1 MKGGPDLSHGFH
13 LKLLDPYKEQIELA
27 LEEFLPHAAEDPPR
41 LHEAMRYS
49 VLGGG
54 KRIRAIL
61 CMLAAEVFRVPP
73 ERSAPVAACLE
84 LLHAYSL
91 IHDDLPCMDDSA
103 LRRGR
108 PTCHKI
114 FGDAIAVLAGDALL
128 TMTFEVLTVEGVR
141 AGLSPT
147 VLVEMV
153 MKLAHAAG
161 SRALIGGQ
169 TGDLEAEG
177 KEIGL
182 EALRSIHRRKTG
194 ALITASLELGALMG
208 QPRTAE
214 LATVVRYGQLL
225 GELFQVTDDI
235 LDVISDA
242 ETLGKPTAADSRHE
256 KATFPRLLGLAG
268 AREHADTLAREAK
281 AQLRSLPERDTRLL
295 EELALYL
302 PRRER

>member
-1 MKGGPDLSHGFH
+1 MTSAPDLSQGFQ
-13 LKLLDPYKEQIELA
+13 LKLLDPYKERIELA
-27 LEEFLPHAAEDPPR
+27 LEELLPHGGEDPER

-61 CMLAAEVFRVPP
+61 CMLAAEAFRVPP
-73 ERSAPVAACLE
+73 ERSAPVASSLE
-84 LLHAYSL
+84 VLHAYSL

-108 PTCHKI
+108 PTCHKQ
-114 FGDAIAVLAGDALL
+114 FGEAVAVLAGDALL
-128 TMTFEVLTVEGVR
+128 TMSFEILAVEGVK

-147 VLVEMV
+147 VLVEMI
-153 MKLAHAAG
+153 MKLAQAAG

-169 TGDLEAEG
+169 TADLEAEG

-182 EALRSIHRRKTG
+182 EALKSIHRRKTG
-194 ALITASLELGALMG
+194 ALITVSLELGALMG

-214 LATVVRYGQLL
+214 LAALVRFGQLL

-235 LDVISDA
+235 LDVVSDA

-268 AREHADTLAREAK
+268 AREHARSLAADARA
-281 AQLRSLPERDTRLL
+281 ALQALPERETRLL
-295 EELALYL
+295 QELALYL